1 MGVLSALLILA
12 LLVVVHEAGHFL
24 AAVCQGIRVTSFNVG
39 FGPALLQKQRNGV
52 LYALRLIPL
61 GGFVAFP
68 EDEPDNDIDPRDPD
82 LLKNRPLSQRAL
94 VIAAGVIAN
103 VILAWVVLVGQGLVV
118 GIPSG
123 FSATGGVL
131 VTGVQPEQAAA
142 QAGLEPGDTLIGL
155 NGQPLGGGSTAV
167 QTLVDAVKSS
177 PSQELQ
183 VEIKRQGETLSVP
196 MIPADLGGSGRI
208 GAQLQ
213 PAGVENFRRPANP
226 LEVISRANRDFAAI
240 WTRTIDGFWT
250 LITNFGET
258 ASQVSGPVK
267 IVEMGAQLA
276 EQGGSSLF
284 LFTALISI
292 NLAVLNA
299 LPLPMLDGG
308 QFVLLLIEGLRGRPL
323 PERIQMAF
331 MQSGL
336 VLLLGLSAVLIVKDT
351 SQLSLVRQ
359 LMGN

>member
-68 EDEPDNDIDPRDPD
+68 EDEPDNGIDPRDPD

-142 QAGLEPGDTLIGL
+142 QAGLEPGDTLISL

-183 VEIKRQGETLSVP
+183 VEIKRQGELLSVP

-226 LEVISRANRDFAAI
+226 LEVISHANRDFAAI

-250 LITNFGET
+250 LITHFGET

>member
-1 MGVLSALLILA
+1 M
-12 LLVVVHEAGHFL
+12 
-24 AAVCQGIRVTSFNVG
+24 
-39 FGPALLQKQRNGV
+39 
-52 LYALRLIPL
+52 Y
-61 GGFVAFP
+61 
-68 EDEPDNDIDPRDPD
+68 
-82 LLKNRPLSQRAL
+82 
-94 VIAAGVIAN
+94 
-103 VILAWVVLVGQGLVV
+103 
-118 GIPSG
+118 
-123 FSATGGVL
+123 
-131 VTGVQPEQAAA
+131 
-142 QAGLEPGDTLIGL
+142 
-155 NGQPLGGGSTAV
+155 
-167 QTLVDAVKSS
+167 
-177 PSQELQ
+177 
-183 VEIKRQGETLSVP
+183 KRQ
-196 MIPADLGGSGRI
+196 
-208 GAQLQ
+208 
-213 PAGVENFRRPANP
+213 VENFRRPANP
-226 LEVISRANRDFAAI
+226 LEVISHATSDFVAI

-250 LITNFGET
+250 LITHFGET